1 MLNIE
6 YTTSLTL
13 LTVIFNT
20 FVLTR
25 MNNLSVIVEKDV
37 IETGEVVLEKV
48 LDTSGG
54 SNGLNGSNDSGV
66 VSGASSSDLQSGK
79 TQENYK
85 DVFSCPIIQFTALN
99 IDRKE
104 STFVTSANVQQK
116 SCNIS
121 AIMPEK
127 AKITIDSDG

>member
-1 MLNIE
+1 
-6 YTTSLTL
+6 
-13 LTVIFNT
+13 
-20 FVLTR
+20 

-127 AKITIDSDG
+127 AKITIDSDGQ